1 MGWASGPSCTAQTS
15 LANLARIKRR
25 SRVDPSSARRETDF
39 VRPRR
44 QPHYR
49 LRIGEVGVFYD
60 VSGSTREILAIV
72 AKSAATSGLG
82 QFADPA

>member
-1 MGWASGPSCTAQTS
+1 MGQRPILYRANEPREPCAHQTPIS
-15 LANLARIKRR
+15 RR
-25 SRVDPSSARRETDF
+25 PSSARRETDF

-72 AKSAATSGLG
+72 AKSEATSGLG